1 MERIN
6 VAVRTRPLSPEDA
19 KTSPWR
25 ISANSIFIPNHATKF
40 EFDRIFGEDCKTG
53 EVYEARTKEIVAAAV
68 RGFNGT
74 VFAYGQTNSGK
85 THTMRGSA
93 AEPGVI
99 PLAVHDLFGIIQ
111 QDVDREFL
119 LRMSYMEI
127 YNEEIIDLLAPEHRK
142 LQIHESIER
151 GIYVAGLREEIVASP
166 EQVLDFMEFGES
178 HRHIGETNMNL
189 HSSRSHTIFRMII
202 ESRDRT
208 EDGDGDTVNSCDA
221 VRVSVLNLVDLAG
234 SERAAKTGA
243 EGVRLKEGSHINK
256 SLMTLGTV
264 IKKLSEGAESQ
275 GGHVPYRDSKLTRIL
290 QPALGG
296 NANTAIICNI
306 TLAQIHADETKSSLQ
321 FASRALRVTNCARVN
336 EILTDAALL
345 KRQKKEIE
353 ELRAK
358 LQGSR
363 SEHLEK
369 EILNLRNT
377 LLQSELERERIALEL
392 EEEKK
397 AQVERERVLQ
407 EQAKKIKNL
416 SSMVLYSSR
425 DESRDQFKKEKRR
438 DTWCPGNLAREALR
452 ESYSSIQSNSSAIK
466 PTKSQR
472 DMGPLLSFEEL
483 VDETEIAD
491 DLSKQDEDCKASV
504 LEDCT
509 LPDACALLHVTN
521 RRKVLPRK
529 KSSFVED
536 SELLELQTE
545 YEDLL
550 LNFETQRTMS
560 EIKIDCLM
568 RKLAEADSFHNM
580 KHIESND
587 HSAFHA
593 NKTNCADKNIGL
605 REFEAILV
613 IKQLQEKIKILETEK
628 SSSQQNLN
636 SLVELATEQNICARE
651 KFDEL
656 CEELHNAREEAR
668 VAHEKLAHSESGGR
682 KDGDCDFAIELLK
695 EVEDLISEAQESKE
709 VVQSLSSLVDDAF
722 QSFSAIIQEF
732 LDFNG
737 MICQNS
743 VQQKIIIANTE
754 KLHGCMRQRT
764 SELEN
769 DKLLLHNQSVDLQ
782 KQVQEL
788 MEDAQNHAASLTA
801 LSEEHDWE
809 KSQYLSQ
816 IHSFEKEISYLS
828 SCSLAREKESLR
840 KDFEKTKMKLQDTES
855 KLKNT
860 IQEKTKLEGEK
871 AFAEREIK
879 RLHGQKTLLERDIS
893 RRDSLAG
900 RRRDSVFDRNSKMFD
915 PKKAK
920 ALEQTM
926 QEDYK
931 KLEVLA
937 FEMETTIASLEEE
950 LAAAHRE
957 KREAISR
964 NEDLALAFEALTKKF
979 NITSSEMNAL
989 HEELSGLRLSLEQS
1003 NSNQQEMES
1012 SIKRLLAE
1020 KEELAMQLTSS
1031 LLEMEEERAIQSARE
1046 KASIKAME
1054 ENTKLYNSEIT
1065 SLSETLSEVMKELE
1079 SCRKECN
1086 VLRERLIYFDED
1098 ATLEKKCSMQKSLQ
1112 IDQLKNDVETAD
1124 AKSKQSQQISKS
1136 NFEMLSLELQHA
1148 QEELSIIKRERDDLS
1163 AKIGQLVAKSDLSD
1177 ELQKL
1182 KNQLLDMSRERDK
1195 LVTQIEEQQSSLV
1208 EAEMLKQDSN
1218 DVLME
1223 AKVEVEELTSRLSCM
1238 EAKMHND
1245 QVNNGKE
1252 MAKHRMRLRG
1262 TQAQLDA
1269 LRYRYK
1275 QAVEE
1280 SDIMNRKFE
1289 EASANLKERLASKG
1303 IEVLNLKKQLAAASG
1318 Q

>member
-1 MERIN
+1 MERIH
-6 VAVRTRPLSPEDA
+6 VTVRSRPLSSEDA

-25 ISANSIFIPNHATKF
+25 ISANSIFIPNHSTKF

-99 PLAVHDLFGIIQ
+99 PLAVHDLFDILQ
-111 QDVDREFL
+111 Q
-119 LRMSYMEI
+119 
-127 YNEEIIDLLAPEHRK
+127 
-142 LQIHESIER
+142 R

-166 EQVLDFMEFGES
+166 QQ
-178 HRHIGETNMNL
+178 
-189 HSSRSHTIFRMII
+189 
-202 ESRDRT
+202 
-208 EDGDGDTVNSCDA
+208 
-221 VRVSVLNLVDLAG
+221 NLVDLAG

-363 SEHLEK
+363 SEHLEE

-377 LLQSELERERIALEL
+377 LLQSELERERIALVL

-425 DESRDQFKKEKRR
+425 DESRDQVKKGKRR
-438 DTWCPGNLAREALR
+438 DTWCPGNLAREALKEVEDIDDCKIFFLSLLLLDISTAWENQKVVLGKR
-452 ESYSSIQSNSSAIK
+452 SGEFQSPWEGMGRAYPSVQSNSSAIK
-466 PTKSQR
+466 PTQSKRS
-472 DMGPLLSFEEL
+472 MGPLLSFEEL
-483 VDETEIAD
+483 VNENGTED
-491 DLSKQDEDCKASV
+491 DHPCKQDEDIRATV

-509 LPDACALLHVTN
+509 LPEPCALLHVTN
-521 RRKVLPRK
+521 RRKVPPRK
-529 KSSFVED
+529 KSSFAEG
-536 SELLELQTE
+536 SELLELQAE

-550 LNFETQRTMS
+550 LKFETQRTMS
-560 EIKIDCLM
+560 DIQIDCLM
-568 RKLAEADSFHNM
+568 RKLIEADSLDDM
-580 KHIESND
+580 KHGESND
-587 HSAFHA
+587 SSFHA
-593 NKTNCADKNIGL
+593 NKTNYADKNIGM

-628 SSSQQNLN
+628 SSSQENLN

-656 CEELHNAREEAR
+656 SEELLSAREEAR
-668 VAHEKLAHSESGGR
+668 VAREKLAYSESEER
-682 KDGDCDFAIELLK
+682 NNGDCDFAIELSK
-695 EVEDLISEAQESKE
+695 EVEDLISEAQEAKE
-709 VVQSLSSLVDDAF
+709 VAQKLSSLVDEAF
-722 QSFSAIIQEF
+722 QSFSAIIKEF
-732 LDFNG
+732 VDFKD
-737 MICQNS
+737 MMCQS
-743 VQQKIIIANTE
+743 SAQQKIIIANTE
-754 KLHGCMRQRT
+754 EFHSSMRQRT
-764 SELEN
+764 LKLEN
-769 DKLLLHNQSVDLQ
+769 DKLLLHNQSMDLQ

-788 MEDAQNHAASLTA
+788 SENAKNHEASLTA
-801 LSEEHDWE
+801 LSEGHDME
-809 KSQYLSQ
+809 KLEYLSHIQ
-816 IHSFEKEISYLS
+816 SLEKEISYFS
-828 SCSLAREKESLR
+828 SGSMARENQSLS
-840 KDFEKTKMKLQDTES
+840 KDLEKTKMKLKDTES

-871 AFAEREIK
+871 AVAEREIK
-879 RLHGQKTLLERDIS
+879 RLLGQKTLLERDINKC
-893 RRDSLAG
+893 DSLAG
-900 RRRDSVFDRNSKMFD
+900 RRRDSVLDRNAKVFD

-926 QEDYK
+926 QE
-931 KLEVLA
+931 
-937 FEMETTIASLEEE
+937 EE
-950 LAAAHRE
+950 LAAAHRDRE
-957 KREAISR
+957 EAISR
-964 NEDLALAFEALTKKF
+964 SEDLTIEFEALTKKLD
-979 NITSSEMNAL
+979 ISSSEINAL
-989 HEELSGLRLSLEQS
+989 REELSGLVRFLCFPQYIPLKLSLEQS
-1003 NSNQQEMES
+1003 NSQQQGMET
-1012 SIKRLLAE
+1012 SINSLLAE
-1020 KEELAMQLTSS
+1020 KEELAMQLTNS
-1031 LLEMEEERAIQSARE
+1031 LLEMEEERAIQFAKE
-1046 KASIKAME
+1046 KASIEAIE
-1054 ENTKLYNSEIT
+1054 EKTKLYNSEIK
-1065 SLSETLSEVMKELE
+1065 SLSEKLSEVTKELE
-1079 SCRKECN
+1079 LCRKECD
-1086 VLRERLIYFDED
+1086 VLREKLTDCD
-1098 ATLEKKCSMQKSLQ
+1098 GSAKLEKKCSIQKSLE
-1112 IDQLKNDVETAD
+1112 IDQLKSDIENAYAE
-1124 AKSKQSQQISKS
+1124 SKQIQQTLNS
-1136 NFEMLSLELQHA
+1136 NVENLSSELQHA
-1148 QEELSIIKRERDDLS
+1148 QEELSILKRERDELS
-1163 AKIGQLVAKSDLSD
+1163 AKIEQSVSEAHLSD
-1177 ELQKL
+1177 ELQDL
-1182 KNQLLDMSRERDK
+1182 KNKLHDMLTERNGLK
-1195 LVTQIEEQQSSLV
+1195 TRIEELQSYLL
-1208 EAEMLKQDSN
+1208 ELENLRKDSN
-1218 DVLME
+1218 DALTE
-1223 AKVEVEELTSRLSCM
+1223 AKVQVEELTSRLSCM
-1238 EAKMHND
+1238 EVKMHND
-1245 QVNNGKE
+1245 HVNNGKE

-1269 LRYRYK
+1269 FRYRYK
-1275 QAVEE
+1275 KVVDEL
-1280 SDIMNRKFE
+1280 DIMNRSFE
-1289 EASANLKERLASKG
+1289 EASTNLKERLASKAM
-1303 IEVLNLKKQLAAASG
+1303 EVLNLRKQLAAVASG